1 MTRPRA
7 QPATHGVAGWIR
19 LLPQASLVSFGV
31 AGVRVVE
38 VLVSPPPLGKAPIL
52 AVALLA
58 SSVYWLAGL
67 LLGALA
73 LIAWAVNRALGLGRF
88 PAPLAPPVQWT
99 QETRLRSRGFSI
111 VAGWVVLSL
120 VTSVILGDTRIGPA
134 ARFATSV
141 LGLRDFSGPATF
153 LLTLPVLLV
162 PLLLLALLPW
172 QTRWPL
178 VAGMQAA
185 VKSPSVSTRRR
196 KRR

>member
-1 MTRPRA
+1 MTRLRA
-7 QPATHGVAGWIR
+7 QPATHWVAGWIR

-31 AGVRVVE
+31 AGVRFFE
-38 VLVSPPPLGKAPIL
+38 VLVSPPLGKAPLL

-73 LIAWAVNRALGLGRF
+73 LIAWAGNRALGLGGISAP
-88 PAPLAPPVQWT
+88 PAPPGQWT

-120 VTSVILGDTRIGPA
+120 VTSAILGETRTGPA

-162 PLLLLALLPW
+162 PLLLLASLPW
-172 QTRWPL
+172 QARWPL

-185 VKSPSVSTRRR
+185 VKPPSVSTRPR
-196 KRR
+196 KRG